1 MSKGSITI
9 KELKESLIKDEI
21 EKQEKKK
28 MYRFPEEKKNK
39 EELERN
45 TLLKENNELRKE
57 NNTLLKENLEQKKVI
72 NFIIVFGIILYFVIK
87 IMQANNII

>member
-9 KELKESLIKDEI
+9 KELKESLLKDEI
-21 EKQEKKK
+21 EKQEKK

-72 NFIIVFGIILYFVIK
+72 NFIIIFGIILYFVIK
-87 IMQANNII
+87 IMQTNNII